1 MLFLDASLNWPTF
14 TKNQNQIKMEILGII
29 GPQEIIVILLI
40 VPVFLIIPI
49 IALVDI
55 LKSEFTG
62 NNKLIWVL
70 VILLSWIIGAILYF
84 FYRQKSKNSKIIVS

>member
-1 MLFLDASLNWPTF
+1 
-14 TKNQNQIKMEILGII
+14 MEILGII

-55 LKSEFTG
+55 LKR
-62 NNKLIWVL
+62 I
-70 VILLSWIIGAILYF
+70 
-84 FYRQKSKNSKIIVS
+84 

>member
-1 MLFLDASLNWPTF
+1 
-14 TKNQNQIKMEILGII
+14 MEILGII
-29 GPQEIIVILLI
+29 GPQEIIVILLV

-70 VILLSWIIGAILYF
+70 VALLSWIIGAILYF
-84 FYRQKSKNSKIIVS
+84 FIGRNQKIQN

>member
-1 MLFLDASLNWPTF
+1 
-14 TKNQNQIKMEILGII
+14 MEILGII

-70 VILLSWIIGAILYF
+70 VVLLSWIIGAILYF
-84 FYRQKSKNSKIIVS
+84 FIGRNQKLQH

>member
-1 MLFLDASLNWPTF
+1 MVVIRNWPIF
-14 TKNQNQIKMEILGII
+14 NKNQNQTKMEILGII

-70 VILLSWIIGAILYF
+70 VVLLSWIIGAILYF
-84 FYRQKSKNSKIIVS
+84 FIGRNQKIQN

>member
-1 MLFLDASLNWPTF
+1 
-14 TKNQNQIKMEILGII
+14 MEILSFIGSQELGIFL
-29 GPQEIIVILLI
+29 IIIPLLLI
-40 VPVFLIIPI
+40 VPI

-55 LKSEFTG
+55 LRNEFTG

-84 FYRQKSKNSKIIVS
+84 FIGRNQKIEK

>member
-1 MLFLDASLNWPTF
+1 MMN
-14 TKNQNQIKMEILGII
+14 ILSFI
-29 GPQEIIVILLI
+29 GTQELIVILLV

-49 IALVDI
+49 IALIDV

-84 FYRQKSKNSKIIVS
+84 FIGRNQKIQN

>member
-1 MLFLDASLNWPTF
+1 MNLLAF
-14 TKNQNQIKMEILGII
+14 I
-29 GPQEIIVILLI
+29 GPQELIIILIVILVI
-40 VPVFLIIPI
+40 PVFLIIPI

-55 LKSEFTG
+55 LKNEFTG

-84 FYRQKSKNSKIIVS
+84 FIGRKQKIQN

>member
-1 MLFLDASLNWPTF
+1 
-14 TKNQNQIKMEILGII
+14 MEICGII
-29 GPQEIIVILLI
+29 GTKEIVLILLATLI
-40 VPVFLIIPI
+40 FFIIPV

-70 VILLSWIIGAILYF
+70 VVLMFWLIGSFLYYF
-84 FYRQKSKNSKIIVS
+84 IGRNQKIQS

>member
-1 MLFLDASLNWPTF
+1 MNLLAF
-14 TKNQNQIKMEILGII
+14 I

-40 VPVFLIIPI
+40 VPIFLIIPI

-62 NNKLIWVL
+62 NNKIIWVL
-70 VILLSWIIGAILYF
+70 VVLLSWIIGAILYF
-84 FYRQKSKNSKIIVS
+84 FIGRKQKIQN

>member
-1 MLFLDASLNWPTF
+1 MNLLSF
-14 TKNQNQIKMEILGII
+14 I
-29 GPQEIIVILLI
+29 GPQELIIVLLVVI
-40 VPVFLIIPI
+40 VIPVFLIIPI

-55 LKSEFTG
+55 LKNEFTG

-84 FYRQKSKNSKIIVS
+84 FIGRKQKIQN